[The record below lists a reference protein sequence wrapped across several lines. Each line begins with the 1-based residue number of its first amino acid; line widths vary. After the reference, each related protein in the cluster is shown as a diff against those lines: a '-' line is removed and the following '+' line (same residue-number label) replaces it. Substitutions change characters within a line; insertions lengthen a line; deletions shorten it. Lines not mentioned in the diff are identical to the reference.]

1 MLTRLGA
8 WQVGQM
14 PWLDKLFHKNA
25 IISFLSGLF
34 STPTVSPVLK
44 FALDQ
49 IANRKIERHDHP
61 EKKSERRDFMARFL
75 DIKDANPDIP
85 DM

>member
-1 MLTRLGA
+1 
-8 WQVGQM
+8 M

-25 IISFLSGLF
+25 FVSYFKSLV

-49 IANRKIERHDHP
+49 IANRKAERINEP
-61 EKKSERRDFMARFL
+61 EKKGLRRDFLARFL
-75 DIKDANPDIP
+75 DIKDMNPDIP
-85 DM
+85 DL